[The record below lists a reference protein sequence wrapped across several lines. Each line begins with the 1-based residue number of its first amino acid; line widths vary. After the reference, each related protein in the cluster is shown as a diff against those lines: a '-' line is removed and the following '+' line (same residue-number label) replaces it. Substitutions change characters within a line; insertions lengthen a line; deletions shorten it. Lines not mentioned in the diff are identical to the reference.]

1 MPLGK
6 NVGKNIK
13 GLMADNRK
21 KGSARGAGGKP
32 RSRSQVLAIALS
44 AAGKSKPS
52 RRYPK
57 TFRIRTS

>member
-13 GLMADNRK
+13 ELMADNRK
-21 KGSARGAGGKP
+21 KGGARGAGGRRDP
-32 RSRSQVLAIALS
+32 VVMVLAIALS

>member
-6 NVGKNIK
+6 NVGKNIRE
-13 GLMADNRK
+13 LMRDNKRNGK
-21 KGSARGAGGKP
+21 ARGAGGKVRP
-32 RSRSQVLAIALS
+32 RSQILAIALS

>member
-6 NVGKNIK
+6 NVGKNIRELMSDNKRK
-13 GLMADNRK
+13 GK
-21 KGSARGAGGKP
+21 ARGAGGKARP
-32 RSRSQVLAIALS
+32 RSQILAIALS